1 MRTDPVARRPLRV
14 VHLITGLT
22 TGGAE
27 MMLLKLLTATDPARL
42 QGAVIALVAGG
53 ELAGPIADLGVPVS
67 DLGLRRG
74 ALDARALPRLLR
86 QLRQLRPDLL
96 QTWLYHAD
104 LLGALARP
112 WLGQVPLLWNLRQS
126 NLDMASSKRGT
137 RLVVRLC
144 APLSHWAP
152 RRILCCSEQTRA
164 VHQALGYSGARMTV
178 IPNGFDLARFRPDPD
193 AAADLRREL
202 GLPLATPLIATAAR
216 FDPQKDLPNLFAAL
230 ARLASAVPAVR
241 LLLCGPAQSPD
252 NPVLRGWIRAAGV
265 DGRVH
270 LLGPRQDIARL
281 FAGCDLV
288 VSAAAYGEGFP
299 NIIGEAMA
307 CGTPCVVTAVGDS
320 AAIVGATGAV
330 VPPRDAT
337 ALAAALQRL
346 LQLDTTAR
354 AHLGAQARARVAAH
368 YALPAIAARYTE
380 VYEALAA
387 GRRD

>member
-1 MRTDPVARRPLRV
+1 MARRPLRV
-14 VHLITGLT
+14 VHLITGLS

-27 MMLLKLLTATDPARL
+27 MMLLKLLQAADPARL

-53 ELAGPIADLGVPVS
+53 ELAGPIADLGVPVA

-74 ALDARALPRLLR
+74 ALDPRALPRLLR
-86 QLRQLRPDLL
+86 LLRQWRPDLL

-112 WLGQVPLLWNLRQS
+112 WLGPVPLLWNLRQS
-126 NLDMASSKRGT
+126 NLDAVRSKRGT

-152 RRILCCSEQTRA
+152 RQILCCSEQTRA
-164 VHQALGYSGARMTV
+164 VHQALGYDATRMMV
-178 IPNGFDLARFRPDPD
+178 IPNGFDLTRFRPDPD
-193 AAADLRREL
+193 AGPALRREL
-202 GLPLATPLIATAAR
+202 GLPATTPLIATAAR

-230 ARLASAVPAVR
+230 ARLADAVPTVR
-241 LLLCGPAQSPD
+241 LLLCGQQLDAD
-252 NPVLRGWIRAAGV
+252 NAILAGWIRAAGV
-265 DGRVH
+265 GGRVH

-330 VPPRDAT
+330 VPPRDAA
-337 ALAAALQRL
+337 ALAGALERL
-346 LQLDTTAR
+346 LRRDAGAR
-354 AHLGAQARARVAAH
+354 ADLGAQARARVAAQF
-368 YALPAIAARYTE
+368 ALPAIAARYTE

-387 GRRD
+387 RRRD